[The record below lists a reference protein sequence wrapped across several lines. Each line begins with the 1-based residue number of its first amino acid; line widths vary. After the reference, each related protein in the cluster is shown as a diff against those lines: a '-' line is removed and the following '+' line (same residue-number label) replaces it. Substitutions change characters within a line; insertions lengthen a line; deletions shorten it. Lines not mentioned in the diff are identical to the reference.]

1 MAAPTNT
8 RGPQHT
14 RATKRRRERMNEAL
28 DYRITGMTYR
38 EISKEMH
45 VNVKTAYSYVQ
56 DALKDITRENAEEV
70 LTLELQ
76 RYDDM
81 LSIVYQQVVNGDLF
95 AIDRALTI
103 MSRIERLHG
112 VEAPK
117 AQDGASETATM
128 LDQLLAT
135 ALSNITPE
143 NK

>member
-1 MAAPTNT
+1 
-8 RGPQHT
+8 
-14 RATKRRRERMNEAL
+14 MNEAL

-112 VEAPK
+112 IEAPK
-117 AQDGASETATM
+117 AQDGATETAAM
-128 LDQLLAT
+128 LNQLLAT
-135 ALSNITPE
+135 SLQRITTKE
-143 NK
+143 